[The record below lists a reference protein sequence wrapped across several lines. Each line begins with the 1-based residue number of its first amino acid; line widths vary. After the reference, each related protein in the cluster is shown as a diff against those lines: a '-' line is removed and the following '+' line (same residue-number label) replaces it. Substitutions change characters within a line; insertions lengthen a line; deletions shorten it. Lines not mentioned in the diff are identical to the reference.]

1 MTKLQQKFQNLPVS
15 SFLPEICSILK
26 EHRNCIVSAAPG
38 AGKTMLVPVAV
49 KASFPGKVLLVE
61 PRRIAAKGAAAGIAA
76 MQEWTLGKE
85 AGFKVRN
92 ESMLSTDTG
101 IVAVTCGMLLNILQ
115 SDPELNGFEAVIFDE
130 FHELGAEQE
139 LAFALLNEVREA
151 LRDDLKVVIMSAT
164 LDDETLQKLAS
175 YPLVRVPGR
184 EFPVEISRREI
195 SSEFHALPSECAKAV
210 LQVYNHT
217 QTGDILLFLPGKNEI
232 DRCEAMLTTALPDA
246 VIMKLHGA
254 MPLSEQSRVLRPLS
268 NSQRKIVLATN
279 IAESSLTIEGVT
291 HVIDSG
297 CERRMRFVP
306 GMGMPVLELCRIT
319 RASAAQ
325 RAGRAGRTAPG
336 TALKLWSS
344 QEEMGFPARLIPEIV
359 SCDLCRTVLEIARWG
374 SSCRNLNWLTPPPE
388 SGVNAAINTLFAL
401 GLLDEKNN
409 LTKAGAEAAVLPV
422 HPRLSAMLIFARKH
436 NCLHLGCEIAAV
448 IEEGIAL
455 KQRNNRS
462 CDIRDLLRECR
473 KDARRFPG
481 FRQSLSRLLDSF
493 NCRSSNSDN
502 DDMAGVLIALAYP
515 EYIGRSRALHSNR
528 YLLTGGRTA
537 AINEDDELRKEEF
550 LAIAGVSMVSGRDA
564 AVNLAAPLTLDEI
577 EQYFKPHFTFEE
589 ELTFDENSGRV
600 SGVKLCKF
608 GSMVISS
615 TPFNPDPSLIGNAVL
630 TSALRRNIEII
641 APDSAASRFLERV
654 RFARRNGDD
663 TLPDWDEE
671 NFKRLLP
678 ELAEP
683 YLNKVK
689 NFNSLKQLN
698 FFDILK
704 NALDYAALTAL
715 NSSCPDKYLT
725 PAGQEIAIDYSG
737 EQPTLQVPIQQL
749 YGETVHPCV
758 GKNRLP
764 LRLELLSPA
773 RRPVQITCDLPGFW
787 RGSWS
792 LVRTE
797 MRSRYPK
804 HDWPEHPETVAARRS
819 SVKKR

>member
-1 MTKLQQKFQNLPVS
+1 MTNLQQKFNNLPVS

-49 KASFPGKVLLVE
+49 KAEFPGKVLLVE

-85 AGFKVRN
+85 TGFKVRN
-92 ESMLSTDTG
+92 ESMISKDTG

-115 SDPELNGFEAVIFDE
+115 NDPELNGFEAVIFDE

-139 LAFALLNEVREA
+139 LVFALLNEVRDA

-164 LDDETLQKLAS
+164 LDDETLQKLSS
-175 YPLVRVPGR
+175 YPLVSVPGR

-195 SSEFHALPSECAKAV
+195 SGEFHLLPAECAKAV
-210 LQVYNHT
+210 LQVYNNT

-232 DRCEAMLTTALPDA
+232 DRCEAMLATALPDA

-254 MPLSEQSRVLRPLS
+254 MPLSEQSRVLRPLK

-297 CERRMRFVP
+297 YERRMRFAP

-344 QEEMGFPARLIPEIV
+344 QEELGFPARQTPEIV

-374 SSCRNLNWLTPPPE
+374 SSCQQLNWLTPPPE

-401 GLLDEKNN
+401 GLLDGKNG
-409 LTKAGAEAAVLPV
+409 LTRAGAEAAVLPV
-422 HPRLSAMLIFARKH
+422 HPRLSAMLIFAREH
-436 NCLHLGCEIAAV
+436 NCLYLACEIAAV
-448 IEEGIAL
+448 IEENIAL
-455 KQRNNRS
+455 KQHGTRN

-473 KDARRFPG
+473 KDSRRFPG
-481 FRQSLSRLLDSF
+481 FHQSLSRLLANF
-493 NCRSSNSDN
+493 NCRSSKSDN

-515 EYIGRSRALHSNR
+515 EYIGKSRALHSNR

-537 AINEDDELRKEEF
+537 AISEDDELRKEEF

-564 AVNLAAPLTLDEI
+564 AVNLAAPLTFDEI
-577 EQYFKPHFTFEE
+577 EHYFKPYFTFEE

-615 TPFNPDPSLIGNAVL
+615 TPFNPDPALIGNAVL

-641 APDSAASRFLERV
+641 APDSAAKRFLERV
-654 RFARRNGDD
+654 RFARRNGDE
-663 TLPDWDEE
+663 TMPDWEEE

-678 ELAEP
+678 ELAAP

-689 NFNSLKQLN
+689 NFNSLKLLN

-704 NALDYAALTAL
+704 NSLDYAALTAL

-737 EQPTLQVPIQQL
+737 EQPTLRVPIQQL

-787 RGSWS
+787 QGSWS

-804 HDWPEHPETVAARRS
+804 HAWPEHPETVPARRS

>member
-1 MTKLQQKFQNLPVS
+1 MLQQKFQNLPVS

-85 AGFKVRN
+85 TGFKVRN
-92 ESMLSTDTG
+92 ESMLSKDTG

-139 LAFALLNEVREA
+139 LAFALLNEVRDA

-297 CERRMRFVP
+297 YERRMRFAP

-374 SSCRNLNWLTPPPE
+374 SSCKNLNWLTPPPE

-493 NCRSSNSDN
+493 NCRNANSDD

-641 APDSAASRFLERV
+641 APDSAARRFLERV

-704 NALDYAALTAL
+704 NSLDYAALTAL

-797 MRSRYPK
+797 MRSSYPK

-819 SVKKR
+819 SVKKHLK